1 MGIKQLNSFLKQNC
15 KNSIKTIKFQEVS
28 NKKIAIDISIYLYK
42 FLEEGS
48 IVDNLFMMIG
58 LFRRYNIVPVFIF
71 DGKPPKEKYET
82 LEKRRSERNN
92 AKDVY
97 CSLEKT
103 LSVLKKRACLKNQ
116 EEIFRIEK
124 KMREEYKKTIRLTKK
139 NIAFN

>member
-58 LFRRYNIVPVFIF
+58 LFRRYNIVHVFIF
-71 DGKPPKEKYET
+71 DGKT
-82 LEKRRSERNN
+82 R
-92 AKDVY
+92 
-97 CSLEKT
+97 
-103 LSVLKKRACLKNQ
+103 
-116 EEIFRIEK
+116 
-124 KMREEYKKTIRLTKK
+124 
-139 NIAFN
+139 